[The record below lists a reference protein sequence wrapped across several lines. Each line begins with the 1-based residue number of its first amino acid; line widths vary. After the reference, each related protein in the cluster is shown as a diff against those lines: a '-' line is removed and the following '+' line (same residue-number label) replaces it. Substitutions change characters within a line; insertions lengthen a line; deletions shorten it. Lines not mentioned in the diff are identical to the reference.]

1 MQTDLRPMTLGEILD
16 RTAQLYRT
24 NFVLFAGI
32 AAVYAGVLL
41 VLNLLQIGLAELL
54 TKLGRTHELPW
65 VTLAFVIVIMPLI
78 FICAGAA
85 IAANNRAVA
94 WVNLGKPAT
103 IRGAYLSILPHL
115 GRYLWLMTII
125 AFIIY
130 IPFVVLFSAYSVF
143 LYAYARPRGLF
154 ITGST
159 HSDPQAAIVLGLVSL
174 GFFLLAFVA
183 IAYAVFM
190 ALRYSLSLPASV
202 LEDLKARKA
211 IRRSIDL
218 SKGSR
223 GRIFVLGLLISFIQ
237 VGLVAVTQVIFIV
250 AAFKQHG
257 HLAAWV
263 QILQQIVGFF
273 TNSFI
278 GPMYATGL
286 TLFYY
291 DQRVRKEGY
300 DIEWMMEAAGMTP
313 PPIAPSADVPAAPE
327 ATPTA
332 APLPDWSREI
342 HSSSPSAA
350 SVAPSEP
357 RPPAPE
363 ILATPPVNPPSE
375 VSADNAST
383 TTAQEREDA

>member
-1 MQTDLRPMTLGEILD
+1 
-16 RTAQLYRT
+16 
-24 NFVLFAGI
+24 
-32 AAVYAGVLL
+32 
-41 VLNLLQIGLAELL
+41 
-54 TKLGRTHELPW
+54 
-65 VTLAFVIVIMPLI
+65 
-78 FICAGAA
+78 
-85 IAANNRAVA
+85 
-94 WVNLGKPAT
+94 
-103 IRGAYLSILPHL
+103 
-115 GRYLWLMTII
+115 
-125 AFIIY
+125 
-130 IPFVVLFSAYSVF
+130 
-143 LYAYARPRGLF
+143 
-154 ITGST
+154 
-159 HSDPQAAIVLGLVSL
+159 
-174 GFFLLAFVA
+174 
-183 IAYAVFM
+183 
-190 ALRYSLSLPASV
+190 
-202 LEDLKARKA
+202 
-211 IRRSIDL
+211 
-218 SKGSR
+218 
-223 GRIFVLGLLISFIQ
+223 
-237 VGLVAVTQVIFIV
+237 
-250 AAFKQHG
+250 
-257 HLAAWV
+257 V

-342 HSSSPSAA
+342 PSSSPSAA

>member
-1 MQTDLRPMTLGEILD
+1 MEINLRPMTLGEILD

-41 VLNLLQIGLAELL
+41 ILNLLQIGVAELL
-54 TKLGRTHELPW
+54 MKLHHTAQLPW
-65 VTLAFVIVIMPLI
+65 VTLSFVVLILPLI
-78 FICAGAA
+78 FIFAGAA
-85 IAANNRAVA
+85 VAANNRAVA

-103 IRGAYLSILPHL
+103 IRGAYLSIMPRL

-125 AFIIY
+125 AFYIY
-130 IPFVVLFSAYSVF
+130 VPFVILFSSYFAF
-143 LYAYARPRGLF
+143 LYIYARPRGVF
-154 ITGST
+154 QQGNS
-159 HSDPQAAIVLGLVSL
+159 HPDPQAAILLGLVSL
-174 GFFLLAFVA
+174 AFFLLALAAF
-183 IAYAVFM
+183 AYAIFM

-211 IRRSIDL
+211 IRRSIEL
-218 SKGSR
+218 SQGSR

-237 VGLVAVTQVIFIV
+237 VGLVAITQVVFIV

-257 HLAAWV
+257 QLPIWV
-263 QILQQIVGFF
+263 QITQQIVGFF

-300 DIEWMMEAAGMTP
+300 DIEWMMEAAGM
-313 PPIAPSADVPAAPE
+313 I
-327 ATPTA
+327 
-332 APLPDWSREI
+332 
-342 HSSSPSAA
+342 SP
-350 SVAPSEP
+350 
-357 RPPAPE
+357 
-363 ILATPPVNPPSE
+363 
-375 VSADNAST
+375 VSADPQASPALVAPESDWSQSIPAFPSSIEPVT
-383 TTAQEREDA
+383 ETPTSAPEDHPGSAHPSEGVDPSPSERVDE